1 MVATLCRDNLSLS
14 AKGKRMFLSLR
25 ELWFTRGRFVL
36 IGAVV
41 ALVGVLTVLLSGL
54 ATGLVD
60 DGISGLRAL
69 PVTHLAFQPGAKA
82 TFSRS
87 TVKQTMWQ
95 GWATEPGVQAAP
107 LGSTIFNG
115 RTAGG
120 VAVDIA
126 MFGIQPGSFI
136 DPGAAAGRPIGAADD
151 GIVVTQQL
159 VDQGVHI
166 GDTLT
171 LEPVALQV
179 RVVGTAARASYGHV
193 PIAYASLALWQR
205 ATYGLASNGEL
216 SAGASQLA
224 SAVAL
229 RVPAATDVAAIDA
242 KLGTESVTKSGAY
255 AGSPGYSAETST
267 MTLIRGFLY
276 VISALM
282 VGAFFTVW
290 TIQRTPEIGVLKAL
304 GASNRYVLRDALG
317 QALLVMVAFVLVGTG
332 IGVGLGM
339 LVPGAV
345 PFALR
350 AQPVVLAS
358 LLLVAT
364 GLVGALIGVRRVTA
378 VDPLLALGVRR

>member
-1 MVATLCRDNLSLS
+1 
-14 AKGKRMFLSLR
+14 
-25 ELWFTRGRFVL
+25 
-36 IGAVV
+36 
-41 ALVGVLTVLLSGL
+41 
-54 ATGLVD
+54 
-60 DGISGLRAL
+60 
-69 PVTHLAFQPGAKA
+69 
-82 TFSRS
+82 
-87 TVKQTMWQ
+87 MWE
-95 GWATEPGVQAAP
+95 GWAAVPGVQAAP

-115 RTAGG
+115 RTAEG

-126 MFGIQPGSFI
+126 MFGIEPGSFI
-136 DPGAAAGRPIGAADD
+136 DPGAADGRPIGATPD

-166 GDTLT
+166 GDVLT

-179 RVVGTAARASYGHV
+179 HVIGRAARASYGHV

-216 SAGASQLA
+216 SGTAAQLA
-224 SAVAL
+224 SAIAL
-229 RVPAATDVAAIDA
+229 RIPGGVDVAGLDA
-242 KLGTESVTKSGAY
+242 KLGTETVTKSAAY
-255 AGSPGYSAETST
+255 AGSPGYSAETAT

-317 QALLVMVAFVLVGTG
+317 QALLVMLGFVGIGTAV
-332 IGVGLGM
+332 GVGLGLM
-339 LVPGAV
+339 VPGGV

-350 AQPVVLAS
+350 AQPVLFAA
-358 LLLVAT
+358 LLLVVT
-364 GLVGALIGVRRVTA
+364 GLVGAVIGVRRVTA
-378 VDPLLALGVRR
+378 VDPLIALGVRR